1 MQYNYRDLS
10 FSSRNNSIACL
21 RAKAQEHQA
30 RLLNNG
36 GLFLQVR
43 NFAQA
48 QVQAQA
54 QQVQQAQSEE
64 RNNNNCSSSG
74 SNNQMLQLQLQQS
87 MAAAA
92 VKMEPTLCVGSAI
105 ASSDDVV

>member
-1 MQYNYRDLS
+1 
-10 FSSRNNSIACL
+10 RNNSIACL

-43 NFAQA
+43 SFAQAQA

-54 QQVQQAQSEE
+54 QSEQ
-64 RNNNNCSSSG
+64 RNSNNSNINNCSS
-74 SNNQMLQLQLQQS
+74 NQMLQLQQTVATS
-87 MAAAA
+87 GA
-92 VKMEPTLCVGSAI
+92 VKMEPTSCGGAGGNH
-105 ASSDDVV
+105 ASSEDV